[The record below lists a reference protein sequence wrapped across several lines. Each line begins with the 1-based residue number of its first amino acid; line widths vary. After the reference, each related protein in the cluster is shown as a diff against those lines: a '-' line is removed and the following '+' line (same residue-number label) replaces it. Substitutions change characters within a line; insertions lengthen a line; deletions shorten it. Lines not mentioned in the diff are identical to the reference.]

1 MHAFW
6 GIRQKLFRH
15 VNPVLRNRHNLDMS
29 EYFLLQYVSSSDLG
43 PTEIAEA
50 LQMPAHAISR
60 KLDSL
65 ERGGFLERTL
75 DPGDARKRVL
85 TITAKGK
92 GVLQEASQTMNEEV
106 ERMLSVL
113 EPEALEGL
121 LTSLEAL
128 AALET
133 V

>member
-1 MHAFW
+1 MHGFW

-15 VNPVLRNRHNLDMS
+15 VNPILRDKHDLDMS
-29 EYFLLQYVSSSDLG
+29 AYFLLQYVSGSDLG
-43 PTEIAEA
+43 PSEIAEA

-75 DPGDARKRVL
+75 DPKDARKRVL
-85 TITAKGK
+85 TITTRGK
-92 GVLQEASQTMNEEV
+92 GVLREASQTMNEEV
-106 ERMLSVL
+106 ETMLSAL
-113 EPEALEGL
+113 EPEALEQF

-128 AALET
+128 STSET
-133 V
+133 L

>member
-1 MHAFW
+1 MHGFW

-15 VNPVLRNRHNLDMS
+15 VNPILRDKHDLDMS
-29 EYFLLQYVSSSDLG
+29 AYFLLQYVSGSDLG
-43 PTEIAEA
+43 PSEIAEA

-75 DPGDARKRVL
+75 DPKDARKRVL
-85 TITAKGK
+85 TITARGK
-92 GVLQEASQTMNEEV
+92 EVLREASQTMNEEV
-106 ERMLSVL
+106 ETMLSAL
-113 EPEALEGL
+113 EPAGLEQF

-128 AALET
+128 STSET
-133 V
+133 L

>member
-1 MHAFW
+1 
-6 GIRQKLFRH
+6 
-15 VNPVLRNRHNLDMS
+15 
-29 EYFLLQYVSSSDLG
+29 
-43 PTEIAEA
+43 AEA
-50 LQMPAHAISR
+50 LQMPTHAISR

-85 TITAKGK
+85 TITEKGK
-92 GVLQEASQTMNEEV
+92 RVLQEASRTMNEEV